1 VGQRRQRG
9 THGPRW
15 GRRDLRPRCPVR
27 QLAPRRRRRLHER
40 GRQRADA
47 REFCQRRLVPPRRL
61 RGARHGA
68 WGVRAG
74 AAVAW
79 HEIDTSRSVIFPGF
93 ADQLRASYDGTTA
106 QAFGE
111 VGYVFTAGRVAFE
124 AFAGLAWVSVG
135 AGGFVETGG
144 AAALTGFDGSHDV
157 GYSTIGLRTAT
168 SMPLSNGMVLIPR
181 ASAAWQHAFDDTVPR
196 ASLAFLGTGTGF
208 TIAGVPI
215 ARDSALVD
223 AGFGLAVTANATLG
237 LSYVGQL
244 ADGAQDHSVRGKA
257 VWRF

>member
-1 VGQRRQRG
+1 MD
-9 THGPRW
+9 
-15 GRRDLRPRCPVR
+15 RDAAGVISGL
-27 QLAPRRRRRLHER
+27 
-40 GRQRADA
+40 DA
-47 REFCQRRLVPPRRL
+47 RFGNWRLGVAGGYTSADVSVPTL
-61 RGARHGA
+61 ASSANVDSFHLAGYAGARHGA

-157 GYSTIGLRTAT
+157 GYSTIGLRAAT
-168 SMPLSNGMVLIPR
+168 SVPLANGMVLIPR
-181 ASAAWQHAFDDTVPR
+181 ASAAWQHAFDDTIPR

-223 AGFGLAVTANATLG
+223 AGFDLAVTANATLG

-244 ADGAQDHSVRGKA
+244 ADGAQDHAVRGKA